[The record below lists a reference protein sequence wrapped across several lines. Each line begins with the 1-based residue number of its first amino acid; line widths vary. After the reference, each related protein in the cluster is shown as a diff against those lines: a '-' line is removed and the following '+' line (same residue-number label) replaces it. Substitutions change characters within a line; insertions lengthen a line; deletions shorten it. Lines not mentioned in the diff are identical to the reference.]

1 MVAGGKRGVH
11 PRTSAELNSAVLD
24 GCPFVA
30 QRGDVLYFASG
41 REGGAGGLDIWYSLR
56 GTDGGWGDPVNF
68 AAVNSAV
75 DDFCPMAHR
84 NGRTFLFVNAAPR
97 RLWGCRHL
105 CKPPA
110 RDQGLV
116 GPMNLGCGI
125 NSVAG
130 EASPSLTDTELYFSS
145 TRAEGPGGSDIYVSA
160 LDGTSLGA
168 PIWPMG

>member
-1 MVAGGKRGVH
+1 MRPIGRLIGTAGGLGLTLAATSLVVAMRFGPWSPAVNAESI
-11 PRTSAELNSAVLD
+11 PGTSAELNSAVLD

-84 NGRTFLFVNAAPR
+84 NGRTFLFVSARNGGCGGADIYVSRLHETRGWLAP
-97 RLWGCRHL
+97 
-105 CKPPA
+105 A
-110 RDQGLV
+110 D
-116 GPMNLGCGI
+116 LGCGI

-130 EASPSLTDTELYFSS
+130 R
-145 TRAEGPGGSDIYVSA
+145 RAHP
-160 LDGTSLGA
+160 
-168 PIWPMG
+168 